1 MEMEAVHVHE
11 RLNKALDIL
20 NALNFQ
26 GYHEITAIAPKV
38 GLAMGELI
46 LLEQEFVKFEQE
58 QKKQA
63 EAEDMEAAE

>member
-1 MEMEAVHVHE
+1 MEMEAVHVHK

-58 QKKQA
+58 QKEQA
-63 EAEDMEAAE
+63 EAEDEEESE

>member
-46 LLEQEFVKFEQE
+46 LLEQEYVKFEQD

-63 EAEDMEAAE
+63 EAEGEEVFK